1 MTPVLEGL
9 TLIVALCMGLT
20 WLASPCA
27 QADEPSLPIK
37 ALRYELVR
45 PGIHAQWM
53 DDRTLQC
60 LKEKPL

>member
-1 MTPVLEGL
+1 MKTILEGL
-9 TLIVALCMGLT
+9 TLIVALFMELT
-20 WLASPCA
+20 CLTSPWA
-27 QADEPSLPIK
+27 QADEPSFPVK
-37 ALRYELVR
+37 ALRNEFVC

>member
-1 MTPVLEGL
+1 MTPALEGL
-9 TLIVALCMGLT
+9 TLIVALFMGLA
-20 WLASPCA
+20 WLTSPWA
-27 QADEPSLPIK
+27 QADEPSFPVK
-37 ALRYELVR
+37 ALRNEFVC

>member
-9 TLIVALCMGLT
+9 ILIVALFMGLA
-20 WLASPCA
+20 WLTSPWA
-27 QADEPSLPIK
+27 QADELSFPAK
-37 ALRYELVR
+37 TMRNEFMC
-45 PGIHAQWM
+45 PGIHAQWL